1 MDILLPIL
9 DAAPHWNSD
18 SFCCLSTVLLVV
30 VVGSVVMFEQVKNS
44 K

>member
-18 SFCCLSTVLLVV
+18 SFCCLPALVLLVV
-30 VVGSVVMFEQVKNS
+30 VGSFVLMQQMK